1 MLMASLPLSASAA
14 DAVATVSKNLV
25 AVNEPFQLTLSIND
39 SVDTDDLDLIPLAKN
54 FTYGRPSVSNS
65 TSIINGDMTR
75 KTEIRVAVAAK
86 AIGVFTIPSFQI
98 EGYATQPIRINVVE
112 ASQRAKQADDQSIQV
127 NVRLDRQ
134 SGYIGET
141 FTYSVELLIGTRV
154 DSPALQAPFGD
165 GLTVEQ
171 IGEDQQAETVRN
183 GRRYIAI
190 QRQYQITPNQAGEL
204 TLNGA
209 VFTGKKVDGNRWNST
224 LGLPISRQAKAE
236 TLSIKGQPADYNGLW
251 LPTPSLTLSQRWEP
265 EASDVAGSAEQ
276 AAKVGDPITRFIA
289 LRIENIAQSA
299 MPNLSVTYPSRVRVY
314 SEKPEYRQ
322 DGDATIMTMKQV
334 IIPREVGD
342 VSLPSVSI
350 NWFNTTTGKQE
361 TSAISGL
368 TLKVAPNDE
377 VQSTQPILPNN
388 EQALLTPAP
397 VTTKVITHA
406 GYWPWATG
414 AFALLWLVTLALY
427 LRKPKQVAIPANVAV
442 SSLHSSTSAL
452 SALEAAATEN
462 DAVNVA
468 AAYHQWQQEAHF
480 NAVPQ
485 ALRDSI
491 DAEIS
496 TMMASRYSTAS
507 TAWENR
513 TLLGLLKQ
521 ARGVK
526 VNAKE
531 ASSLKG
537 LVP

>member
-1 MLMASLPLSASAA
+1 MALLPLSASAA
-14 DAVATVSKNLV
+14 DAVATVSKNVV
-25 AVNEPFQLTLSIND
+25 AINEPFQLTLSVND
-39 SVDTDDLDLIPLAKN
+39 SVDTDDLDLIALAEH

-65 TSIINGDMTR
+65 TSFINGDMTR
-75 KTEIRVAVAAK
+75 KTEIRIAVAAK
-86 AIGVFTIPSFQI
+86 ELGTFTIPSFQL
-98 EGYATQPIRINVVE
+98 EDYVTAPIRINVVE
-112 ASQRAKQADDQSIQV
+112 ASQRAQQANDQSIQV

-141 FTYSVELLIGTRV
+141 FSYNVELLIGTRV

-171 IGEDQQAETVRN
+171 VGEDQQAETVRN

-209 VFTGKKVDGNRWNST
+209 VFTGTKVDGNRWNST
-224 LGLPISRQAKAE
+224 LGLPISRQANAE
-236 TLSIKGQPADYNGLW
+236 TLSIQGQPAGYTGLW

-265 EASDVAGSAEQ
+265 EASEGAGSAEQ

-334 IIPREVGD
+334 IIPREAGI

-368 TLKVAPNDE
+368 TLNVVPSDE
-377 VQSTQPILPNN
+377 VQSSQPILPNA
-388 EQALLTPAP
+388 EQTLLTPAP
-397 VTTKVITHA
+397 VTTKVVTQA

-427 LRKPKQVAIPANVAV
+427 LRKPKQVAIAANVAV
-442 SSLHSSTSAL
+442 SSLNSSSSAL
-452 SALEAAATEN
+452 SALEAAVAEN
-462 DAVNVA
+462 DAVKVA
-468 AAYHQWQQEAHF
+468 AAYRQWQQEPHF
-480 NAVPQ
+480 SAVPQ
-485 ALRDSI
+485 TLRDSI

-496 TMMASRYSTAS
+496 TMMASRYSAES

-521 ARGVK
+521 ARAVK

>member
-1 MLMASLPLSASAA
+1 MALLPLSASAA
-14 DAVATVSKNLV
+14 DAVATVSKNVV
-25 AVNEPFQLTLSIND
+25 AINEPFQLTLSVND
-39 SVDTDDLDLIPLAKN
+39 SVDTDDLDLIALAEH

-65 TSIINGDMTR
+65 TSFINGDMTR
-75 KTEIRVAVAAK
+75 KTEIRIAVAAK
-86 AIGVFTIPSFQI
+86 ELGTFTIPSFQL
-98 EGYATQPIRINVVE
+98 EDYATAPIRINVVE
-112 ASQRAKQADDQSIQV
+112 ASQRAQQANDQSIQV

-141 FTYSVELLIGTRV
+141 FSYNVELLIGTRV

-171 IGEDQQAETVRN
+171 VGEDQQAETVRN

-209 VFTGKKVDGNRWNST
+209 VFTGTKVEGNRWNST
-224 LGLPISRQAKAE
+224 LGLPISRQANAE
-236 TLSIKGQPADYNGLW
+236 TLSIQGQPAGYTGLW

-265 EASDVAGSAEQ
+265 ETGEGSGSAEQ

-322 DGDATIMTMKQV
+322 DGDATIMTMIQV
-334 IIPREVGD
+334 IIPREAGI

-368 TLKVAPNDE
+368 TLNVVPSDE
-377 VQSTQPILPNN
+377 VQSSQPILPNA
-388 EQALLTPAP
+388 EQTLLAPAP
-397 VTTKVITHA
+397 VTTKVVTQA

-442 SSLHSSTSAL
+442 SSNPSGTSAL
-452 SALEAAATEN
+452 ASLEAAVAEN
-462 DAVNVA
+462 DAVKVA
-468 AAYHQWQQEAHF
+468 AAYRQWQLEPHF
-480 NAVPQ
+480 SAVPQ
-485 ALRDSI
+485 TLRDSI
-491 DAEIS
+491 DAEVS
-496 TMMASRYSTAS
+496 TMMASRYSAES

-521 ARGVK
+521 ARAVK

>member
-1 MLMASLPLSASAA
+1 M
-14 DAVATVSKNLV
+14 
-25 AVNEPFQLTLSIND
+25 
-39 SVDTDDLDLIPLAKN
+39 
-54 FTYGRPSVSNS
+54 
-65 TSIINGDMTR
+65 
-75 KTEIRVAVAAK
+75 
-86 AIGVFTIPSFQI
+86 
-98 EGYATQPIRINVVE
+98 
-112 ASQRAKQADDQSIQV
+112 
-127 NVRLDRQ
+127 
-134 SGYIGET
+134 
-141 FTYSVELLIGTRV
+141 
-154 DSPALQAPFGD
+154 
-165 GLTVEQ
+165 EQ

-209 VFTGKKVDGNRWNST
+209 VFTGTKVEGNRWNST

-236 TLSIKGQPADYNGLW
+236 TLSIKGQPAEYTGLW
-251 LPTPSLTLSQRWEP
+251 LPTPSLSLSQRWEP
-265 EASDVAGSAEQ
+265 EVSDVAGSAEQ

-442 SSLHSSTSAL
+442 ASLHSSTSAL
-452 SALEAAATEN
+452 SALEAAVAEN

-468 AAYHQWQQEAHF
+468 AAYRQWQQETHF

-496 TMMASRYSTAS
+496 TMMASRYSAES
-507 TAWENR
+507 TPWENR

-521 ARGVK
+521 ARAVK
-526 VNAKE
+526 VNTKE